1 MLCGRV
7 RTAIVRRYATGRRLS
22 AIQRACA
29 VSALVVSA
37 VTLLTAEG
45 LRIIPLVRDGT
56 VLISFSMPDGFTD
69 DVRAA
74 IRSGL
79 RTTFT
84 YTVDLRAEVP
94 AWVDR
99 TIASAVVSTAV
110 QYDNLTRRHT
120 VVRTLDGR
128 TEQAQVTESDAE
140 VRQLV
145 TSVDRLALF
154 RTVRLEPNREYYVR
168 VRAEIRPRNAAFL
181 WPWGSA
187 SSAQAKFT
195 FIP

>member
-1 MLCGRV
+1 MRKA
-7 RTAIVRRYATGRRLS
+7 AISR
-22 AIQRACA
+22 
-29 VSALVVSA
+29 VSALQRASIALAVVVSSVA
-37 VTLLTAEG
+37 LLSADA

-145 TSVDRLALF
+145 TTIDRLALF
-154 RTVRLEPNREYYVR
+154 RTIRLEPNREYYVR
-168 VRAEIRPRNAAFL
+168 VRAEVRPRNGAFL

-187 SSAQAKFT
+187 TSAQAKFT

>member
-1 MLCGRV
+1 MAAL
-7 RTAIVRRYATGRRLS
+7 L
-22 AIQRACA
+22 AC
-29 VSALVVSA
+29 VVS
-37 VTLLTAEG
+37 VMPLLAADG

-56 VLISFSMPDGFTD
+56 VLISFTLADGFTD

-79 RTTFT
+79 KTTFT
-84 YTVDLRAEVP
+84 YTVDLRAEAP
-94 AWVDR
+94 IWLDR
-99 TIASAVVSTAV
+99 TIASAVVSTSV

-128 TEQAQVTESDAE
+128 VEDARVTESDGE

-145 TSVDRLALF
+145 TTVDRLALF
-154 RTVRLEPNREYYVR
+154 RAVKLEPNREYYLR
-168 VRAEIRPRNAAFL
+168 VRAEVRPRNAAFL
-181 WPWGSA
+181 WPWTSGR
-187 SSAQAKFT
+187 SAQTKFT